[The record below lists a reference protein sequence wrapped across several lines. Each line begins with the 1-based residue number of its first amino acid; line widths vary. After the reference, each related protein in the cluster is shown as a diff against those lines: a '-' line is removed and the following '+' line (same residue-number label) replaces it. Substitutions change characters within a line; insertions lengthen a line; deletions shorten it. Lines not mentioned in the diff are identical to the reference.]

1 MEQFN
6 EKLFC
11 PSYEART
18 ELAMLGIF
26 NAEWIMALHPIDV
39 PALADMRFG
48 SRSLS
53 QASQEYRSQAESGER
68 NKRKVCF

>member
-1 MEQFN
+1 
-6 EKLFC
+6 
-11 PSYEART
+11 
-18 ELAMLGIF
+18 LAMLGIF